1 MQNVDYSFR
10 KTGVFPIFHRNL
22 KNLLTYFG
30 YPESDIP
37 KVFFW
42 LSRDGIL
49 SYCVRIAPMYR
60 SAYLKSRNRKPASV
74 AANLILWRLRV
85 TCGCPAASQAVLPVT
100 PMYYWPLVFGISS
113 IGAVVNHV
121 SIPDVGSRHQ

>member
-1 MQNVDYSFR
+1 MTTLFVKLYF
-10 KTGVFPIFHRNL
+10 FAIFHHNL
-22 KNLLTYFG
+22 INLLTYFG

-37 KVFFW
+37 KVFLL

-60 SAYLKSRNRKPASV
+60 SAYLKIRNHKPASV
-74 AANLILWRLRV
+74 AANLILGRLGVR
-85 TCGCPAASQAVLPVT
+85 CGRPAASQAVPPVT
-100 PMYYWPLVFGISS
+100 PIYYLPLVFGISS

-121 SIPDVGSRHQ
+121 SILDVGFRH